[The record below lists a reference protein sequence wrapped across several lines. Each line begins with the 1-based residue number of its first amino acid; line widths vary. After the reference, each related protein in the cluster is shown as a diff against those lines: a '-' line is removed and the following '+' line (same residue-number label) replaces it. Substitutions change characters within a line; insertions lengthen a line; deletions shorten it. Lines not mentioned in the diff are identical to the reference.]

1 MPASNRT
8 FPVVDPA
15 ILERVGMKGGGDRGE
30 GRGVSRKVI
39 FARKDG
45 FSLYFL
51 IKRFKISDQKWERS
65 LWAISLNLLLMN
77 VKEGSPFNSP
87 A

>member
-1 MPASNRT
+1 M
-8 FPVVDPA
+8 
-15 ILERVGMKGGGDRGE
+15 
-30 GRGVSRKVI
+30 SRKVI

-65 LWAISLNLLLMN
+65 LWAISLNVLLMN